1 MQTINSDFIF
11 DIFKGCFQS
20 KDFLGIVIDNIKVTY
35 IPEGTLEAIFNE
47 LVFQHKTREIR
58 PSIGTMKL
66 AMRKNKD
73 ALEMLEE
80 IKEME
85 PVDIDS
91 ILNGLEDFI
100 KNCMFIENYNKASE
114 LFNKDKTKEAY
125 TIYSTGAEDISNFT
139 LDTEQ
144 YAAVFGDFAKRQV
157 ERLNGGN
164 VTKMPSYIDEL
175 DRRTNGGHE
184 TGQLVI
190 FVAESKGGKSFAL
203 SHYGISTLRSG
214 YDVLHIQLEGT
225 KKECLDRYDANWS
238 GNLYQ
243 DVKVGEFSDKSLKAY
258 KKIRETMNSEIFV
271 YAPEK
276 FNSFN
281 ADNLERRIINM
292 KKKRPN
298 LKLVVVDYLELMAP
312 DNQTYKPSD
321 ERFKQQKT
329 ARRMKEIAMEQDVL
343 IVTAT
348 QTGVLSREL
357 INDPEFV
364 LDREHLGE
372 EKGKIRVV
380 DMMISINRTKDEEH
394 ESIARLHIVA
404 AREVWGGN
412 EPIYIKTNLKRSRFY
427 DRKGTLTKFFEQ
439 DMLS

>member
-1 MQTINSDFIF
+1 MQQTINSDFIL

-20 KDFLGIVIDNIKVTY
+20 KDFLHIVLDHVKVTY
-35 IPEGTLEAIFNE
+35 VPEGTLEAIYNE
-47 LVFQHKTREIR
+47 LKFQAKTQEIR
-58 PSIGTMKL
+58 PTIGSMKL
-66 AMRKNKD
+66 AMRKNRD
-73 ALEMLEE
+73 ALEMLGD

-85 PVDIDS
+85 PVDIDT

-100 KNCMFIENYNKASE
+100 KNCMFIEYYNTSSE
-114 LFNKDKTKEAY
+114 FFNKGKTKEAY
-125 TIYSTGAEDISNFT
+125 NAFSKGAEEIQGFS

-144 YAAVFGDFAKRQV
+144 YESVFGDFNKRQV
-157 ERLNGGN
+157 ERSNGLNI
-164 VTKMPSYIDEL
+164 TKMPSFIDEL
-175 DRRTNGGHE
+175 DRRTSGGHE
-184 TGQLVI
+184 TGHLVI
-190 FVAESKGGKSFAL
+190 YVAESKGGKSFAL
-203 SHYGISTLRSG
+203 SHYGVTTLRNG

-225 KKECLDRYDANWS
+225 KKECLNRYDANWS

-243 DVKVGEFSDKSLKAY
+243 DVKVGDFSEKSLKAY
-258 KKIRETMNSEIFV
+258 KKIRENLNAEIFV
-271 YAPEK
+271 HAPEK
-276 FNSFN
+276 FNSFT
-281 ADNLERRIINM
+281 ADDLERRIINL

-298 LKLVVVDYLELMAP
+298 LRLVVVDYLELCSP
-312 DNQTYKPSD
+312 DNQVYKPSD

-329 ARRMKEIAMEQDVL
+329 ARRFKEIAMEQDVL

-394 ESIARLHIVA
+394 EGVARLHIVA
-404 AREVWGGN
+404 AREVYGGN

-427 DRKGTLTKFFEQ
+427 DRKGTLTKFFETE
-439 DMLS
+439 MS